1 MVIDNINILATEA
14 PDYLR
19 ILQNQAKEWADKS
32 ILTVVFLASDGAS
45 APPQMRMCTPLVIFI
60 HTSDLNLLGNSSYS
74 RALKYNLGG
83 IPDSDAIKYLE
94 AQGFQ
99 HDLAEKVVQRLT
111 GGKLTLLKTVSSNFD
126 CVYEGKPNKCWHFET
141 NAEFAAIQS
150 ILFDKVRDD
159 INALLSVAAVPA
171 GAVVTEMLN
180 SPSNTI
186 SIDRFEELIRTTV
199 ASADTRSTIVIL
211 SCSQVIT
218 VMDDTV
224 SFQNP
229 AILEY
234 ARQHRNRF
242 VQQ

>member
-1 MVIDNINILATEA
+1 M
-14 PDYLR
+14 
-19 ILQNQAKEWADKS
+19 
-32 ILTVVFLASDGAS
+32 
-45 APPQMRMCTPLVIFI
+45 
-60 HTSDLNLLGNSSYS
+60 
-74 RALKYNLGG
+74 KYNLGG
-83 IPDSDAIKYLE
+83 IPDLEAIKYLK

-99 HDLAEKVVQRLT
+99 HDLAEKVVQHLT
-111 GGKLTLLKTVSSNFD
+111 GGKLTLLKIVSSKFD
-126 CVYEGKPNKCWHFET
+126 CIYEGKPNKYWYFET

-171 GAVVTEMLN
+171 GAVVIEMLN

-186 SIDRFEELIRTTV
+186 SIDRFEELIRATV
-199 ASADTRSTIVIL
+199 GSADTYSTIVTL
-211 SCSQVIT
+211 SCSQVII

-234 ARQHRNRF
+234 VQQHHNRF
-242 VQQ
+242 VQ